1 MKQLTLEELKE
12 MSGQPVWCPELE
24 TYGIIKCEG
33 VIWKNEPFLCGV
45 HYDPEYGT
53 AIDFECDI
61 QERGLTCYSVVSE
74 RDIPKKPVGTDMIFP
89 YNLFAAQ
96 KCANCGNPIIGNK
109 IYKYCPECG
118 QKIDWGD
125 GD

>member
-1 MKQLTLEELKE
+1 MTAMDAKEAIEKMKA
-12 MSGQPVWCPELE
+12 PELPDGSIMVGAE
-24 TYGIIKCEG
+24 ARQEAIKAL
-33 VIWKNEPFLCGV
+33 KK
-45 HYDPEYGT
+45 
-53 AIDFECDI
+53 
-61 QERGLTCYSVVSE
+61 Q
-74 RDIPKKPVGTDMIFP
+74 IPKKPVETEAAFP
-89 YNLFAAQ
+89 YNIFTGQ